1 MTITNFIAKLAQ
13 IYFNLKLSLKQF
25 YQNSNFYDK
34 KISKTNDVAFGYKPS
49 PYLISSIVK
58 YQKKKYKIDD
68 FALESIWQDNI
79 KTKDYE
85 KLNSFFWFFSL
96 DLKSSKKTVQ
106 SLIVNWINNNNRYNN
121 KNFEY
126 KPSPHLLSSVV
137 KYQKKKY
144 KIDDFALDSIWKS
157 DINSQDY
164 QKLNNFFWFFSLDL
178 KSSKKETQLIISNWI
193 NKNDRFNEKSWD
205 FDLTAK
211 RIISW
216 LSNYQLTYEEAND
229 NFKLKFNYIIQKQTN
244 HLLNE
249 INNSDEFEDK
259 MIGCAAIILT
269 GLAYNDHKNYLENGL
284 NLLKRIIKTSIDN
297 QGFPKSRNIKQLS
310 FYLKYFIIIREWF
323 KESQNIV
330 PEYINENI
338 YYLGQSYCFTWQ
350 NINQDILFNGNYL
363 SNNNEFDQYLS
374 RFGYK
379 FANENKEHAGYA
391 ILKNK
396 KIILAM
402 DVGSSPIKKF
412 SKDYQSGALS
422 FEIISKGKKLMSN
435 SGYYANKKNKFN
447 KLSKSTASQNTLIVE
462 DHSSCNFI
470 INEKSEYLITKGLK
484 VFNKNIIF
492 EDNYWKISA
501 THDGYYKRFNIN
513 HERGIEFYPEQEKF
527 IGYDKI
533 LKKNGGK
540 NIKFDIRFH
549 LHPNT
554 KVMKTQDNKSILIE
568 LDDEGWKFSCD
579 NFNIGIDKGLYFG
592 NKNSYKENQNIFVS
606 GTNNKPDEIIK
617 WEITKL

>member
-1 MTITNFIAKLAQ
+1 MIHINLLDKLNNLYLNTKKNLRN
-13 IYFNLKLSLKQF
+13 IYQK
-25 YQNSNFYDK
+25 SNFYNK
-34 KISKTNDVAFGYKPS
+34 KLSK
-49 PYLISSIVK
+49 I
-58 YQKKKYKIDD
+58 
-68 FALESIWQDNI
+68 
-79 KTKDYE
+79 
-85 KLNSFFWFFSL
+85 
-96 DLKSSKKTVQ
+96 
-106 SLIVNWINNNNRYNN
+106 NN

-126 KPSPHLLSSVV
+126 KPSPHLLSSIV

-144 KIDDFALDSIWKS
+144 KIEDFALESIWKS

-178 KSSKKETQLIISNWI
+178 KSSKKKTQLIISNWI

-205 FDLTAK
+205 FDLTAR

-229 NFKLKFNYIIQKQTN
+229 DFKLKFNYIIQKQTN
-244 HLLNE
+244 HLLYE

-269 GLAYNDHKNYLENGL
+269 GLAYNNHKNYLENGL
-284 NLLKRIIKTSIDN
+284 NLLKKIIKTSIDN
-297 QGFPKSRNIKQLS
+297 QGFPKSRNIRQLS

-330 PEYINENI
+330 PEYIDENI

-363 SNNNEFDQYLS
+363 SNNNEFDQYLN

-379 FANENKEHAGYA
+379 FTNENKEHAGYA

-402 DVGSSPIKKF
+402 DVGSSPIKKL

-422 FEIISKGKKLMSN
+422 FEIISKGKKLIGN

-470 INEKSEYLITKGLK
+470 INEKSEYLIKKGLK
-484 VFNKNIIF
+484 VFNKSIVF

-501 THDGYYKRFNIN
+501 THDGYYKRFNLN
-513 HERGIEFYPEQEKF
+513 HEREIEFYPEQEKF

-533 LKKNGGK
+533 LRKNEKKN
-540 NIKFDIRFH
+540 IEFDIRFH

-568 LDDEGWKFSCD
+568 LESEGWKFSCD
-579 NFNIGIDKGLYFG
+579 NFNIGIDNGLYFG
-592 NKNSYKENQNIFVS
+592 NKNSFKENQNIFIS
-606 GTNNKPDEIIK
+606 GTSNKLDKIIK
-617 WEITKL
+617 WEIIKL